1 MAYRLMADPLCG
13 GLAAFGGH
21 RDRAVLGRRAP
32 VAAATAIVLIGVG
45 CLAACGANAR
55 SASSSQPPSAP
66 ETGPTRPSI
75 GAALPS
81 PAIAGRLT
89 GVSTGPG
96 GTAWAV
102 GAICASACGTVSET
116 HRTLILQWTG
126 GAWSQV
132 PSPTP
137 GGDAVLFGTNVG
149 PGGSAWAVGFSCVS
163 VCDPAAETDRTLTL
177 RWTGGAWL
185 AVPAPS
191 WGSEAFLYGVSAGPR
206 ASAWAVGF
214 TCASGCTTA
223 SPIFRTVIVRWTGA
237 IWSAGRQRPS

>member
-102 GAICASACGTVSET
+102 GAICPSACGTVSET

-163 VCDPAAETDRTLTL
+163 ACDPAAETDRTLTFVKGHRDFPVGGQLISLRVDRLCPCRRSADLLVVRSAVSLPSL
-177 RWTGGAWL
+177 RW
-185 AVPAPS
+185 
-191 WGSEAFLYGVSAGPR
+191 PR
-206 ASAWAVGF
+206 RA
-214 TCASGCTTA
+214 
-223 SPIFRTVIVRWTGA
+223 R
-237 IWSAGRQRPS
+237 